1 MPNST
6 CRLHQLSWDLLFAL
20 VSLASSSALSTM
32 NQTGSLFLCMPS
44 LLASN
49 SYQRVQH
56 GGTRTL
62 CPYTFLLL
70 RTLLLRTDRRPV
82 RDGAGVS
89 ATAKHPVGGFCCHR
103 LAVVCHLAPALS
115 PPRVVVHCQSSWPP
129 QAKDTCCLPRCTW
142 FENGQK
148 YDDVGSV
155 ALDLSSID
163 FFGAKSMTT
172 QLYSSDSHIINSLV
186 HPVSNLVLQVRVPD
200 R

>member
-20 VSLASSSALSTM
+20 VSLASSSALSAM
-32 NQTGSLFLCMPS
+32 NQTGSLSVCMPS

-70 RTLLLRTDRRPV
+70 RTDRRPV
-82 RDGAGVS
+82 RDGADVS
-89 ATAKHPVGGFCCHR
+89 ATAKHPVGGFCCRR

-115 PPRVVVHCQSSWPP
+115 PPRVGVHCQSSWPP
-129 QAKDTCCLPRCTW
+129 QAKDTCWLPRCTW

-163 FFGAKSMTT
+163 FLAKSMTT

-186 HPVSNLVLQVRVPD
+186 PPVSNLALQVRVPD